1 MTKLLL
7 NKGSLGCYWF
17 KSNSSLCFEYECVA
31 NQGEIMGKGREL
43 DKFEKVQAE
52 NSKRAKKNYEKKLK
66 RLRYKEEQKRLE
78 NKKKAKK

>member
-1 MTKLLL
+1 M
-7 NKGSLGCYWF
+7 G
-17 KSNSSLCFEYECVA
+17 
-31 NQGEIMGKGREL
+31 QGRDL
-43 DKFEKVQAE
+43 DKFQKVQAE